1 MKKIKKLVIGN
12 WKMYPESIDEAKRIF
27 AEVKRVSSKIKR
39 TNIVVCPPHVFIS
52 TFVGKTKPPFFLGA
66 QNTNSE
72 SSGSLTGEV
81 SVSQLAH
88 LGVEYVIVGHS
99 ERRKMGET
107 DEIVNKK
114 AKAVL
119 NYGMKAIV
127 CVGESIRDNN
137 GDYLSFIKQQI
148 LSSLSDIPKK
158 FTDNLLIAYEPVWAI
173 GAKEAQTPR
182 DLLETSIFIRK
193 ILNDLF
199 GDFASNISILYGGSV
214 DRVNADSLVRE
225 GGVSGLLIGR
235 QSLNSKDFVEIIK
248 LVDNI

>member
-1 MKKIKKLVIGN
+1 
-12 WKMYPESIDEAKRIF
+12 MYPESLEDAKKIF
-27 AEVKRVSSKIKR
+27 SDVKKVSPKIKR
-39 TNIVVCPPHVFIS
+39 TNIVLCPP
-52 TFVGKTKPPFFLGA
+52 FVYLSSFADKTKSPLFLGA

-72 SSGSLTGEV
+72 SSGSQTGEV

-88 LGVEYVIVGHS
+88 LGLDYVIVGHS

-107 DEIVNKK
+107 DEVVNKK

-119 NYGMKAIV
+119 NYGMNAIV
-127 CVGESIRDNN
+127 CIGETTRDSN
-137 GDYLSFIKQQI
+137 GDYLNFRKHQI
-148 LSSLSDIPKK
+148 LLSLRDIPKK
-158 FTDNLLIAYEPVWAI
+158 FADKIVVAYEPVWAI

-182 DLLETSIFIRK
+182 DLHEMSIYIRK

-199 GDFASNISILYGGSV
+199 GDFAGSIPIIYGGAV

-225 GGVSGLLIGR
+225 GNVSGLLIGR